1 MWVVPDQFKVRIGG
15 NLYQNVPNL
24 VVYKEEN
31 LFRLERSVSD
41 GILGVDFDIYNGQGK
56 KVATIRHSIVVSG
69 DEQNYEITT
78 GHAEYSIKE
87 LSTDRIITTI
97 KRRDVS
103 EADLDVS
110 VELYTKDGF
119 LFNATPTL
127 TNIGGLKVYGNI
139 ISNRPYGINIP
150 GDGSVSIG

>member
-56 KVATIRHSIVVSG
+56 KVATS
-69 DEQNYEITT
+69 DTL
-78 GHAEYSIKE
+78 
-87 LSTDRIITTI
+87 LSYQAMNRIM
-97 KRRDVS
+97 KSRPDMR
-103 EADLDVS
+103 
-110 VELYTKDGF
+110 
-119 LFNATPTL
+119 
-127 TNIGGLKVYGNI
+127 NIL
-139 ISNRPYGINIP
+139 
-150 GDGSVSIG
+150 